1 MTLYLRE
8 DIAAAW
14 AGKDPFAQ
22 ARVQDGDIY
31 RAREGRRTLRF
42 EANGRSYFLKYHA
55 GIGHAELFKNLLQFK
70 LPAFSAAQEY
80 AAINACTAAGVD
92 TMTVAGFGVR
102 GCDPA
107 RRESFIITDDLVN
120 TISLEDVATLWQ
132 QNGAPLKMKRRLLE
146 RVAHIVAT
154 MHGAGVNH
162 RDLYLAH
169 FLIPQAAV
177 QAGDADAPLNLIDLH
192 RSQVR
197 ARVPWRWRVKDL
209 GGLYFSAAPL
219 ALTKRDLYRF
229 MCIYSGLP
237 LRQVLKEQGRMWQAV
252 RCKGERIFRRDHGTA
267 PDFPLRLDQRAGRG

>member
-1 MTLYLRE
+1 MTVYLRD

-14 AGKDPFAQ
+14 AGKEPFAQ
-22 ARVQDGDIY
+22 ARVQDGDIF

-55 GIGHAELFKNLLQFK
+55 GIGHAELIKNLLQFK
-70 LPAFSAAQEY
+70 MPAFSAAQEFE
-80 AAINACTAAGVD
+80 AIKACQAAGVD

-120 TISLEDVATLWQ
+120 TISLEDVATRWQ
-132 QNGAPLKMKRRLLE
+132 QTGVPVVMKRRLLA
-146 RVAHIVAT
+146 RVAT
-154 MHGAGVNH
+154 MVSAMHAAGINH

-169 FLIPQAAV
+169 FLVPEAAV
-177 QAGDADAPLNLIDLH
+177 MAGDAEAPLNLIDLH

-219 ALTKRDLYRF
+219 GLTRRDLYRF
-229 MCIYSGLP
+229 MCVYTGLP
-237 LRQVLKEQGRMWQAV
+237 LRDVLAGQARMWQSV
-252 RCKGERIFRRDHGTA
+252 RRKGERIFRRDHGGEPA
-267 PDFPLRLDQRAGRG
+267 FPLRLQQRAGRG